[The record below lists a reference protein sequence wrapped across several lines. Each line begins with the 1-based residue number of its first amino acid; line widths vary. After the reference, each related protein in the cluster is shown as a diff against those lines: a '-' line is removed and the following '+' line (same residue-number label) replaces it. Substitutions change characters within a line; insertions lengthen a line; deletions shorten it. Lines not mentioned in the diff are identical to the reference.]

1 MTLMTIINRIIDS
14 GFYFLQIFP
23 FRIYLQGAER
33 MTTSRAKLPSI
44 STSWRCCHAAC
55 HIPYCALYTATCSVA
70 LQAQLICSGKQIFT
84 RTHHYWLKKKWIL
97 WLRVKVMVVCLEK
110 EKKSPTFLTVV
121 YYLVW
126 NAGKVLKYFWQLKLA
141 WSLWRW
147 TGGQSPLQCSY
158 WAQDSHLRH
167 DSTRRQCRVNGG
179 STVRSERQEHLD
191 KIQKNTFRV
200 PALFRDVMFKHLLLS
215 GCSPVSVP
223 LRVVLNEVVVKSD
236 GRW

>member
-1 MTLMTIINRIIDS
+1 MFS
-14 GFYFLQIFP
+14 
-23 FRIYLQGAER
+23 FRIYPRGAER

-44 STSWRCCHAAC
+44 STSWRCCHAAMSYS
-55 HIPYCALYTATCSVA
+55 ILRTLYCNLLCCFAGSTDLLWKANIYKNPSLLIKEKMDPLATRESDGCS
-70 LQAQLICSGKQIFT
+70 SGK
-84 RTHHYWLKKKWIL
+84 RK
-97 WLRVKVMVVCLEK
+97 
-110 EKKSPTFLTVV
+110 KKSPTFLTVV

-158 WAQDSHLRH
+158 RAQDSHLRH
-167 DSTRRQCRVNGG
+167 DSTRRQWRVNGG

-223 LRVVLNEVVVKSD
+223 RM
-236 GRW
+236 WC